1 MEEQGQVPKY
11 LKIFGDL
18 ERSDLGQMNSSV
30 SFPYV
35 HTMKYRILEKALQDG
50 HSIHDLYLALKEI
63 GELHFG
69 DRKSANHRQCLCFL
83 IAHAPISQQQLD
95 EAINDWLAYPSD
107 LMDKTYPFFSEYF
120 TLGMVKRGLSL
131 VRDAKGDL
139 RPLAQIESL
148 GKETQ
153 LVDAFFLSALYS
165 DDLEAL
171 DHLHQSATLRTE
183 FTAEDCSSA
192 IDYVIHCERDSSPN
206 WQAYY
211 EGYKPFPNVHAKYYR
226 PRPLRDYWLQITGA
240 ISEASLTDLERVFD
254 PKFSPQLGSD
264 AVLELAAD
272 TTLTKDKQS
281 VAKAFLVKHILAGA
295 DCHRAYLTL
304 VHGRIE
310 ALDFLDQPITV
321 EAVLKLALT
330 QGTEKSWLYPVFVA
344 MFTTEELLGH
354 DCGQACLVLMHQMTN
369 DQSYL
374 PLIDSLQYRGKAFA
388 ADLGL

>member
-1 MEEQGQVPKY
+1 MVEQGQRPKY

-18 ERSDLGQMNSSV
+18 ERSDLEQMNSTI

-35 HTMKYRILEKALQDG
+35 HTMKYRILEKALHEG
-50 HSIHDLYLALKEI
+50 HSIHELYLALKEI

-83 IAHAPISQQQLD
+83 IAHASISQQQLD

-120 TLGMVKRGLSL
+120 TLGMVKRGLTL

-139 RPLAQIESL
+139 RPLAQIEAL
-148 GKETQ
+148 RTDTQ
-153 LVDAFFLSALYS
+153 LMEAFFLSALYS

-171 DHLHQSATLRTE
+171 EHLHQSATLRTE
-183 FTAEDCSSA
+183 FTTEDCSSA
-192 IDYVIHCERDSSPN
+192 IDHVLHCERDSSPN

-211 EGYKPFPNVHAKYYR
+211 EGYKPFPNVQAKYYR
-226 PRPLRDYWLQITGA
+226 PRLLRDYWLQITGA

-254 PKFSPQLGSD
+254 PKFSPKLGSD
-264 AVLELAAD
+264 AVLELTSD
-272 TTLTKDKQS
+272 NTLTTEKRA
-281 VAKAFLVKHILAGA
+281 VAIAFLVKHIQAGA
-295 DCHRAYLTL
+295 DCRRAYLTL

-321 EAVLKLALT
+321 DAVLKLALT
-330 QGTEKSWLYPVFVA
+330 RGTETSWISPVFMA
-344 MFTTEELLGH
+344 MFTTDELNAH
-354 DCGQACLVLMHQMTN
+354 ARGQECLVIMHQMTN
-369 DQSYL
+369 DLSYL
-374 PLIDSLQYRGKAFA
+374 PLIDSLQYRGQAFA